1 MHCSH
6 VCVLPGGPRIP
17 VWKQSCPLGLC
28 DSDSWVCFPLDES
41 RRRLRFSHPL
51 LPAFPCPM
59 SHLLGQKTP
68 PLWNR
73 APHQKTGSDVNKQ
86 RYVCCFSAERSRR
99 SPMVLKQVRFWS
111 HDRYSI
117 PESRL
122 ALNSEPPGPGV
133 VAHAPAARPGPCP
146 PPPPRW
152 TPFPASLSGCAFLS
166 HHHFPRRLCSA
177 WKDVSLLV
185 PLVSGHSLGHLL
197 PVLLAPAS
205 RFAGDAHSSFGLVW
219 LLSIWETQK
228 DEGAEKESGLLQA
241 DDQL

>member
-28 DSDSWVCFPLDES
+28 GSDSWVCFPLNGS

-146 PPPPRW
+146 PPPPPLDPFSRQPFW
-152 TPFPASLSGCAFLS
+152 VCLSQSPSFPASPLLCLEGCV
-166 HHHFPRRLCSA
+166 SA
-177 WKDVSLLV
+177 
-185 PLVSGHSLGHLL
+185 GSLGFWSFSGAPLTCSPCSCL
-197 PVLLAPAS
+197 QICRRCSLKLRLGLAS
-205 RFAGDAHSSFGLVW
+205 LNMGNSKG
-219 LLSIWETQK
+219 
-228 DEGAEKESGLLQA
+228 
-241 DDQL
+241 

>member
-1 MHCSH
+1 M
-6 VCVLPGGPRIP
+6 
-17 VWKQSCPLGLC
+17 
-28 DSDSWVCFPLDES
+28 
-41 RRRLRFSHPL
+41 L
-51 LPAFPCPM
+51 L
-59 SHLLGQKTP
+59 
-68 PLWNR
+68 
-73 APHQKTGSDVNKQ
+73 
-86 RYVCCFSAERSRR
+86 
-99 SPMVLKQVRFWS
+99 
-111 HDRYSI
+111 
-117 PESRL
+117 
-122 ALNSEPPGPGV
+122 
-133 VAHAPAARPGPCP
+133 RPGPAP
-146 PPPPRW
+146 VLLLLPRW

-205 RFAGDAHSSFGLVW
+205 RFAGDTHSSFGLVW